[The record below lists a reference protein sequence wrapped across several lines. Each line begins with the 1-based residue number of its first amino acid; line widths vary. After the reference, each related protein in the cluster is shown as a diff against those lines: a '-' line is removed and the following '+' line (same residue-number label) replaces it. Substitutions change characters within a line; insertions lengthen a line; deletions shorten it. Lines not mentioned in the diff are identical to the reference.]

1 MTGTYSEMRTRNPL
15 TTTFTLP
22 SACAIPTL
30 QGDYSEY
37 YETEDFE
44 FYLPTASSCF
54 PSEFGRY
61 HYKTWSPGFCA
72 TPFVPKKVTT
82 SSIGGQI
89 DTTAYCC
96 LRYVVAVS

>member
-1 MTGTYSEMRTRNPL
+1 MTATYSEMRNRNPL

-30 QGDYSEY
+30 YDYGGY
-37 YETEDFE
+37 YEDFE
-44 FYLPTASSCF
+44 FHLPTASSCF
-54 PSEFGRY
+54 PSESGRY
-61 HYKTWSPGFCA
+61 HHKTWSPGFCA
-72 TPFVPKKVTT
+72 TPFVPKKVAT

-96 LRYVVAVS
+96 LRYVVAVC